1 MDITWIRVHTKAE
14 ANAVEP
20 FVCIFGYGSLMDTR
34 SAQATMPNARNFRP
48 AVLFNYQRVFSL
60 VSIAAIRNGNSRR
73 DTLEMAALAIRPH
86 AGACVKGVAFDIP
99 GGEFEAYKERE
110 HRYHAMQVMA
120 DELPPAAVD
129 GAPGSKVTCWTV
141 VEQTD
146 DAYRAKMTGGDA
158 EWQQRVG
165 QYYNDGPLWGR
176 DDIFP
181 LRGYLADVVLAAH
194 SCGDASW
201 LVNLLD
207 GCLLADG
214 VTTVREYLTAVGQ
227 ERFPS
232 LVHLLPRPSAI
243 AVAPV
248 ARDSHDS

>member
-1 MDITWIRVHTKAE
+1 MASRGS
-14 ANAVEP
+14 
-20 FVCIFGYGSLMDTR
+20 FVCIFGYGSLMDTG
-34 SAQATMPNARNFRP
+34 SAQATMPSARNFRP
-48 AVLFNYQRVFSL
+48 AVLFDYQRVFSL
-60 VSIAAIRNGNSRR
+60 VSIAGIRSGNSRR
-73 DTLEMAALAIRPH
+73 DTLEMAALAIRPC

-110 HRYHAMQVMA
+110 HRYHAVQVMA
-120 DELPPAAVD
+120 DELPLAAA
-129 GAPGSKVTCWTV
+129 GASKFTCWTV

-176 DDIFP
+176 NDILP
-181 LRGYLADVVLAAH
+181 LRGYLADVVLAAR

-201 LVNLLD
+201 LGNLLD

-214 VTTVREYLTAVGQ
+214 VTTVREYLHAVGQ

-232 LVHLLPRPSAI
+232 LVPLLSLPDAI

-248 ARDSHDS
+248 ARESHES